1 MKVIEGLKKIKDL
14 QRKASDLR
22 NKVAQCSAYLDY
34 ETPLYAD
41 QKKQVSD
48 WLQAHSDTIL
58 LRNYKPN
65 WFMEKDVKKLKK
77 NKNKMKTQT
86 GSK

>member
-1 MKVIEGLKKIKDL
+1 MRIQGKLTFLPMHLDWVEVEVNPHDLIKQAGEKGVQDL
-14 QRKASDLR
+14 YNA
-22 NKVAQCSAYLDY
+22 
-34 ETPLYAD
+34 
-41 QKKQVSD
+41 
-48 WLQAHSDTIL
+48 IL